1 LHVFFNIVWSSRLVQ
16 DRKPQQDFFY
26 YGFFF
31 GFFFFLNIVSP
42 SIPPCSEKIKY
53 FASNRNGQIP
63 RANNLWGEEMTGVR
77 TKIQNIVL
85 SVTYEGTEFNLEK
98 LDRSLDG
105 ARYDPES
112 FPGVVYKSEDPR
124 ASFLIFS
131 SGKMNCVGASSM
143 ADAKLAIKKLTEK
156 LRKAR
161 IKVKSEPKVKVQNI
175 VASINFGRKFDLE
188 RIASRFENVEYEPE
202 VFPGLVFRLDDPKVV
217 ILLFVSGKGVCAGA
231 KSMRDVTRAAQNIN
245 KILSRR

>member
-1 LHVFFNIVWSSRLVQ
+1 MMRV
-16 DRKPQQDFFY
+16 K
-26 YGFFF
+26 
-31 GFFFFLNIVSP
+31 
-42 SIPPCSEKIKY
+42 
-53 FASNRNGQIP
+53 
-63 RANNLWGEEMTGVR
+63 

-85 SVTYEGTEFNLEK
+85 SVTYEGTEFNLKK

-143 ADAKLAIKKLTEK
+143 NDAKLAIKKLTEK

-175 VASINFGRKFDLE
+175 VASVNFGRKFDLE
-188 RIASRFENVEYEPE
+188 HIASRFENTEYEPE
-202 VFPGLVFRLDDPKVV
+202 VFPGLVFRLDDPKAVL
-217 ILLFVSGKGVCAGA
+217 LLFVSGKGVCAGA
-231 KSMRDVTRAAQNIN
+231 TSMKDVNRAAQKMN
-245 KILSRR
+245 KILH

>member
-1 LHVFFNIVWSSRLVQ
+1 
-16 DRKPQQDFFY
+16 
-26 YGFFF
+26 
-31 GFFFFLNIVSP
+31 
-42 SIPPCSEKIKY
+42 
-53 FASNRNGQIP
+53 
-63 RANNLWGEEMTGVR
+63 MTGVK

-124 ASFLIFS
+124 ASFLIFA

-143 ADAKLAIKKLTEK
+143 NDAKLAIKKLT
-156 LRKAR
+156 RKIREAH

-188 RIASRFENVEYEPE
+188 HIASRFENAEYEPE
-202 VFPGLVFRLDDPKVV
+202 TFPGLVFRLDDPKVV

-231 KSMRDVTRAAQNIN
+231 KSMRDVNRAAQNIN
-245 KILSRR
+245 KILSRH